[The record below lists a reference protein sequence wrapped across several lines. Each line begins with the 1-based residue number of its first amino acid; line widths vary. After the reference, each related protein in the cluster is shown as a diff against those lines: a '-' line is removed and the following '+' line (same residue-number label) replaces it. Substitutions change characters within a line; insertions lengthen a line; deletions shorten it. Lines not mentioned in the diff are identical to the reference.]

1 MRKAIYMTL
10 KSGKVLVVE
19 FSDVRLDQYV
29 SEKQADISR
38 TRAARLIREGYIKLD
53 GRVVKPSAKLSLGQ
67 KISIRALNTQEVNLQ
82 AEDIP
87 LSVVYQ
93 DEDIIVINKPPG
105 MLVHPGAGHPGG
117 TLMNAV
123 LSMCPELSGM
133 SSTMRPGLVHRLDKD
148 TSGIIIVAKNE
159 KALTDMSDQFK
170 NRLVVK
176 KYMALVKG
184 NLSDRT
190 AIIDGPIR
198 RDRSERKR
206 MSVAEG
212 GKESTTRYELM
223 QRYRSFDMVDVIPL
237 TGRTHQIRV
246 HFSSIGHPV
255 AGDALYG
262 GKTDRLDRQFLHAY
276 SLSFR
281 HPTSGDDLC
290 FDSKLPK
297 DLSEFTMTLFKDA

>member
-1 MRKAIYMTL
+1 MRKGIHMTI
-10 KSGKVLVVE
+10 KAEKVLVAE
-19 FSDVRLDQYV
+19 FSGVRLDQYI
-29 SEKQADISR
+29 SKKQAGISR

-53 GRVVKPSAKLSLGQ
+53 GQVVKPSVKLCLGQ
-67 KISIRALNTQEVNLQ
+67 KISIQALNSQEINLQ

-93 DEDIIVINKPPG
+93 DEDIIVIDKPSG

-123 LSMCPELSGM
+123 LSICPELSVM
-133 SSTMRPGLVHRLDKD
+133 NSTTRPGLVHRLDKD
-148 TSGIIIVAKNE
+148 TSGTILVAKNE
-159 KALTDMSDQFK
+159 KALTNMSDQFK
-170 NRLVVK
+170 NRSVVK
-176 KYMALVKG
+176 KYVALVKG
-184 NLSDRT
+184 NLSDKA

-297 DLSEFTMTLFKDA
+297 DLSEFTMTLS

>member
-1 MRKAIYMTL
+1 MIL

-19 FSDVRLDQYV
+19 VSGVRLDQYV

-53 GRVVKPSAKLSLGQ
+53 GEVVKPSIKLSLGQ

-133 SSTMRPGLVHRLDKD
+133 NSTNRPGLVHRLDKD
-148 TSGIIIVAKNE
+148 TSGIILVAKTE
-159 KALTDMSDQFK
+159 EALANLSDQFK

-212 GKESTTRYELM
+212 GKEATTKYEVIK
-223 QRYRSFDMVDVIPL
+223 RFTSFDLVDVVPL

-246 HFSSIGHPV
+246 HFASIGHPI

-262 GKTDRLDRQFLHAY
+262 GKTEGLQRQFLHAY
-276 SLSFR
+276 SLAFR
-281 HPTSGDDLC
+281 HPSSGSDLC

-297 DLSEFTMTLFKDA
+297 DLSEFTMTLSQDA